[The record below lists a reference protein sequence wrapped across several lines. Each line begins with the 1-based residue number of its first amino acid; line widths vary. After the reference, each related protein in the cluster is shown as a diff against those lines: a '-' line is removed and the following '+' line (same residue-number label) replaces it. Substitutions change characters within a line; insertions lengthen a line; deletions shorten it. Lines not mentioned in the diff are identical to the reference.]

1 MIEKLEELINDVGAL
16 HSKLI
21 LLVGSDYSIKAAV
34 LKRLEKSRNIEPLNI
49 GIELGSR
56 LSVLP
61 QRERGIQAPTV
72 LRVLADQYA
81 YSGILLVKNIE
92 LLFDRTLKLDP
103 LDMLKRNAH
112 SHCIVAIW
120 PGDVRNDRLTYAEMG
135 HPEYQ
140 DYSLEGLLTFQ
151 TNS

>member
-1 MIEKLEELINDVGAL
+1 LIEKLEELINDVSAL

-34 LKRLEKSRNIEPLNI
+34 LRRLAKSRNIEPLNI
-49 GIELGSR
+49 GVELGAR

-61 QRERGIQAPTV
+61 QRERGIQAPNV
-72 LRVLADQYA
+72 LSVLADQYA
-81 YSGILLVKNIE
+81 HSGILLVKNIE

>member
-1 MIEKLEELINDVGAL
+1 LIEKLEELIVDVGAL

-21 LLVGSDYSIKAAV
+21 LLIGSDYLIKSTV
-34 LKRLEKSRNIEPLNI
+34 LELLAKSRNIEPLNI
-49 GIELGSR
+49 GVGMGCR

-61 QRERGIQAPTV
+61 QRQRGIQASNI
-72 LRVLADQYA
+72 LRELVDQYA
-81 YSGILLVKNIE
+81 CSGVLLIKNIE

-120 PGDVRNDRLTYAEMG
+120 PGDVRNDRLIYAEMG

-140 DYSLEGLLTFQ
+140 DYSLEGLVTFQ